1 MRLFYYP
8 FRPTVKTF
16 FSEADDLLTSL
27 HFVDTIFISHFDSI
41 FSGGSMYN
49 DKMTKLGESRSV
61 IRELFE
67 YGNTL
72 AKKIGRENVFD
83 YTLGN
88 PSIPTPR
95 AVDDAIKHRIAT
107 TPTVHAYTSAQ
118 GLLEVREK
126 IANFNRKT
134 YGLSLST
141 DHIYMTCGAAA
152 SLSIVLRALI
162 CEEQDEIILLAPYF
176 PEYKVFVENAGGKAV
191 VVKANKQ
198 DFQID
203 LSALK
208 NAITG
213 KTAGIIVNSPNNPSG
228 MVYSKETLQQL
239 AYVLKDAEEEFSH
252 PIILISDE
260 PYREIVF
267 DAPYQ
272 SPLAYYDDSALCYS
286 YSKSFSLPGERIGY
300 IALNDKLAHVDK
312 FYNAIMGAGRSLGY
326 VCAPSLF
333 QQVIADCID
342 VPANATAYKEHRD
355 LLISKLTP
363 LGFEI
368 VKPQGA
374 FYMLI
379 KAPNG
384 DATAFAEMAKKHSL
398 LLVPTDTFGLEGY
411 VRLATCVSTD
421 MILRSLPAFETLAK
435 ECFRK

>member
-1 MRLFYYP
+1 
-8 FRPTVKTF
+8 
-16 FSEADDLLTSL
+16 
-27 HFVDTIFISHFDSI
+27 
-41 FSGGSMYN
+41 MYN
-49 DKMTKLGESRSV
+49 DKMTKLGESKSV

-67 YGNTL
+67 YGNAL

-95 AVDDAIKHRIAT
+95 AVDEAIKNRVSNTCDIHS
-107 TPTVHAYTSAQ
+107 YTSAQ

-126 IANFNRKT
+126 VADFNRKT
-134 YGLSLST
+134 YGLPLSA
-141 DHIYMTCGAAA
+141 DHVYMTCGAAA
-152 SLSIVLRALI
+152 SLSIALRALI
-162 CEEQDEIILLAPYF
+162 CNEQDEIIILAPYF
-176 PEYKVFVENAGGKAV
+176 PEYRVFIENAGGKAV
-191 VVKANKQ
+191 VVQACEK

-203 LSALK
+203 FSVLK
-208 NAITG
+208 NAMSER
-213 KTAGIIVNSPNNPSG
+213 TAGIIVNSPNNPSG
-228 MVYSKETLQQL
+228 IVYSKETLKQL
-239 AYVLKDAEEEFSH
+239 SYVLKDAEVEFSH
-252 PIILISDE
+252 TIVLISDE

-267 DAPYQ
+267 DMAYQ

-286 YSKSFSLPGERIGY
+286 YSKAFSLPGERIGY
-300 IALNDKLAHVDK
+300 IALNDKLAYVDK

-333 QQVIADCID
+333 QQVVADCID
-342 VPANATAYKEHRD
+342 EPVNATAYKEHRD
-355 LLISKLTP
+355 LLISKLST
-363 LGFEI
+363 LGFDI

-384 DATAFAEMAKKHSL
+384 DANAFAEMAKKHYI

-421 MILRSLPAFETLAK
+421 MIMRSLPAFESLAK
-435 ECFRK
+435 ECF

>member
-1 MRLFYYP
+1 
-8 FRPTVKTF
+8 
-16 FSEADDLLTSL
+16 
-27 HFVDTIFISHFDSI
+27 
-41 FSGGSMYN
+41 MYN

-67 YGNTL
+67 YGNAL

-95 AVDDAIKHRIAT
+95 AVDEAIKNRLSNNRNIHS
-107 TPTVHAYTSAQ
+107 YTSAQ

-126 IANFNRKT
+126 VADFNRKT
-134 YGLSLST
+134 YGLPLSAN
-141 DHIYMTCGAAA
+141 HVYMTCGSAA
-152 SLSIVLRALI
+152 SLSICLRALV
-162 CEEQDEIILLAPYF
+162 CDEQDEIIILAPYF
-176 PEYKVFVENAGGKAV
+176 PEYKVFIENAGGKV
-191 VVKANKQ
+191 VVVQACEK

-203 LSALK
+203 FSALK
-208 NAITG
+208 NAMS
-213 KTAGIIVNSPNNPSG
+213 KRTAGIIVNSPNNPSG
-228 MVYSKETLQQL
+228 RVYSKETLQKL
-239 AYVLKDAEEEFSH
+239 SCVLKDAEEEFSH
-252 PIILISDE
+252 TIVLISDE

-267 DAPYQ
+267 DTTYH
-272 SPLAYYDDSALCYS
+272 SPLGYYDDSVLCYS

-300 IALNDKLAHVDK
+300 IALNDKLSCVDK

-333 QQVIADCID
+333 QQVVADCID
-342 VPANATAYKEHRD
+342 EPVNATAYKEHRD
-355 LLISKLTP
+355 LLISKLSP
-363 LGFEI
+363 LGFDI

-384 DATAFAEMAKKHSL
+384 DANAFAETAKKHCI

-421 MILRSLPAFETLAK
+421 MIMRSLPAFKSLSK
-435 ECFRK
+435 ECFEE

>member
-1 MRLFYYP
+1 
-8 FRPTVKTF
+8 
-16 FSEADDLLTSL
+16 
-27 HFVDTIFISHFDSI
+27 
-41 FSGGSMYN
+41 MYN
-49 DKMTKLGESRSV
+49 DKMVQLGESRSV

-88 PSIPTPR
+88 PSIPTPK
-95 AVDDAIKHRIAT
+95 AVDDAIKARISNT
-107 TPTVHAYTSAQ
+107 QNIHAYTSAQ
-118 GLLEVREK
+118 GMLEVREK
-126 IANFNRKT
+126 IADFNRKT
-134 YGLSLST
+134 YDIPISAN
-141 DHIYMTCGAAA
+141 HVYMTCGAAA
-152 SLSIVLRALI
+152 SLSITLRALI
-162 CEEQDEIILLAPYF
+162 TDEQNEIIIIAPYF
-176 PEYKVFVENAGGKAV
+176 PEYKVFVENAGGKAMI
-191 VVKANKQ
+191 VKASEQ

-203 LSALK
+203 FSALK
-208 NAITG
+208 NAITK
-213 KTAGIIVNSPNNPSG
+213 KTVGIIVNSPNNPSG
-228 MVYSKETLQQL
+228 IVYSKETLRQL
-239 AYVLKDAEEEFSH
+239 ADVLRSAKSEVSH

-267 DAPYQ
+267 DSPYQ
-272 SPLAYYDDSALCYS
+272 SPLCFYDDSVLCYS

-300 IALNDKLAHVDK
+300 IALNDNLSGVDK

-333 QQVIADCID
+333 QHVVCDCID
-342 VPANATAYKEHRD
+342 EPANSSAYKEHRD

-363 LGFEI
+363 IGFEI
-368 VKPQGA
+368 VKPHGA

-384 DATAFAEMAKKHSL
+384 DATAFAEMAKLHNL

-421 MILRSLPAFETLAK
+421 MILRSLPAFEALAK
-435 ECFRK
+435 ECFGK